1 MVVACSFMGRS
12 VWLSRQFSGAPQ
24 GVLLSA
30 VFLLNIEWRAI
41 CIGALNRERECR
53 EFFETVKADLET
65 EMVIILL
72 GDFTAPMHP
81 RIQ

>member
-1 MVVACSFMGRS
+1 MFSFHALSECRVVVACSFMGRS

-24 GVLLSA
+24 GVLSSA

-41 CIGALNRERECR
+41 CIGVLNRERECR

-65 EMVIILL
+65 
-72 GDFTAPMHP
+72 
-81 RIQ
+81 